1 MFDKM
6 NKKTAYDFYKLR
18 KHNETVYIL
27 LKIKSDMVK
36 LSQQQE
42 SVQRGKLV

>member
-6 NKKTAYDFYKLR
+6 SKKTAYNFYNLR

-36 LSQQQE
+36 LSQQRE

>member
-1 MFDKM
+1 MFGKI
-6 NKKTAYDFYKLR
+6 NKKIAYNFYNLR

>member
-6 NKKTAYDFYKLR
+6 SKKTAYNFYNLR

-27 LKIKSDMVK
+27 LKIKSNMVK
-36 LSQQQE
+36 LKQQE
-42 SVQRGKLV
+42 ESGQRGKLV